1 MSIDWITVSAQIV
14 NFLILVW
21 LLKHFLYQPVIRA
34 MDRREQ
40 RIAGRLAEAEERE
53 QQAGDTEAQYR
64 KKTEEL
70 EARRRGILEEA
81 GQEAEKQ
88 KRQWLEEARE
98 DVARTRADWQRQAGQ
113 EKAEFLAALRR
124 RAARAVQAIAG
135 RTLAD
140 LADADLEKHIV
151 HKFAEQLHSLDAETR
166 RALAAAREPVRI
178 ISAFALDSASR
189 AALTRAI
196 HALLDTGVK
205 VEYSESPELLC
216 GIELTH
222 GGRRLGWNMK
232 GYLDDLAERTEE
244 AFGPLEEAPA
254 EAPVRPRP
262 AQGGEG

>member
-1 MSIDWITVSAQIV
+1 MNIDWITVSAQIV

-21 LLKHFLYQPVIRA
+21 LLKLFLYQPVLRA
-34 MDRREQ
+34 MERREQ
-40 RIAGRLAEAEERE
+40 RIGQRLTEAQERE
-53 QQAGDTEAQYR
+53 QQAGDSAEQYR

-70 EARRRGILEEA
+70 EAQRHGILEQA
-81 GQEAEKQ
+81 GQEAERQ

-98 DVARTRADWQRQAGQ
+98 EVARTRADWQRQAGQ

-124 RAARAVQAIAG
+124 RAAREVQAIAG
-135 RTLAD
+135 RALAD
-140 LADADLEKHIV
+140 LADADLEQHSV
-151 HKFAEQLHSLDAETR
+151 HKFIEQLHSLDGETR

-178 ISAFALDSASR
+178 ISAFALDATAR

-196 HALLDTGVK
+196 HEILSADIE

-216 GIELTH
+216 GIELTR

-244 AFGPLEEAPA
+244 AFGPVEQVAA
-254 EAPVRPRP
+254 ETQPRP
-262 AQGGEG
+262 ARGGEA